1 MKGKLLLV
9 LIVWGLSAA
18 GDVFACGNKF
28 LVTSRGTRF
37 GKVAV
42 ARQEAAILVFANPA
56 SSMSQAMADVSVEEV
71 LLEAGYQPTIVT
83 DSAEFELALSQ
94 GNWDLVLADLNDSA
108 AVRVRMGE
116 EAPMVVP
123 VMYEPTKS
131 DFRQARQEYDSVIKA
146 PVKSQRFLKS
156 IDEAVAMLGE

>member
-9 LIVWGLSAA
+9 LIVWGLSASC
-18 GDVFACGNKF
+18 DVFACGNKF

-42 ARQEAAILVFANPA
+42 ARQEAAILVYANPA
-56 SSMSQAMADVSVEEV
+56 SSMPQAMGDVSVEEV

-83 DSAEFELALSQ
+83 DSDEFELALSQ
-94 GNWDLVLADLNDSA
+94 GHWDLVLADLNDSA